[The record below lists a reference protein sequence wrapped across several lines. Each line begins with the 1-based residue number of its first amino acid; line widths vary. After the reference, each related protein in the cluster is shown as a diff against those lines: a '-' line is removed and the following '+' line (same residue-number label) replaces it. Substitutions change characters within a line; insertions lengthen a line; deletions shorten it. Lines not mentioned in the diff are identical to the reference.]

1 MAPLASLITYLT
13 MWYVG
18 NYLYNI
24 YNKNADK
31 LSGGA
36 NFAFTNATMQLVIG
50 CAYAI
55 FLWLAP
61 DARKQPT
68 LTLGQFMSLAPLGF
82 FAAVAHGGAVY
93 AMSAGAVSFGQIVKA
108 GEPVFAAAVGYFVYK
123 KSESVPKLIC
133 LLPVIGGIAI
143 ASMQELDFT
152 MASLIA
158 ASTANVASAFR
169 GSENKRVMTGELS
182 SAIGS
187 GGNSYALTTIRA
199 RGWENDPRQSDVQ

>member
-1 MAPLASLITYLT
+1 

-18 NYLYNI
+18 NYWYNI
-24 YNKNADK
+24 YNKNAGK

-158 ASTANVASAFR
+158 ASTVNGTKHGVVTLIAASTLRHEFPRNRPAPR
-169 GSENKRVMTGELS
+169 KDWTWLKKR
-182 SAIGS
+182 
-187 GGNSYALTTIRA
+187 
-199 RGWENDPRQSDVQ
+199 PR